1 MGLSRINGRSLG
13 GSRKTAYNRSH
24 VTSDLSVTGEV
35 QLESSVAGD
44 TGSVNIAGPVATM
57 SSTSYSLKMP
67 PAIGTAGQSL
77 AIDDA
82 STGELKW
89 ASSSGGGTT
98 IISTKSDGATM
109 TAAESGGLVLQN
121 TNGATINLPALSG
134 GTGIEYTFI
143 WNGIPGQTFE
153 IKPQS
158 GDRITG
164 SIIDVANGNVV
175 SAANDGSGFG
185 ADGKALQLDSGSLA
199 GDRVSLISGD
209 SVAWYITSG
218 LGSWVFES

>member
-1 MGLSRINGRSLG
+1 MGLARINELALSGRN
-13 GSRKTAYNRSH
+13 KTAHSRTQVVKN
-24 VTSDLSVTGEV
+24 LSVNGDV

-67 PAIGTAGQSL
+67 PAIGSAGQSL
-77 AIDDA
+77 SIDDA

-89 ASSSGGGTT
+89 ASSSGGTT
-98 IISTKSDGATM
+98 IITTKADGATM
-109 TAAESGGLVLQN
+109 TAAESGGLVLQS
-121 TNGATINLPALSG
+121 TNGATVNLPALST
-134 GTGIEYTFI
+134 GTGIEYTFV
-143 WNGIPGQTFE
+143 WAGVVGQTFE

-158 GDRITG
+158 GDRISG

-175 SAANDGSGFG
+175 SAANGGSGFG
-185 ADGKALQLDSGSLA
+185 ADGMALQLDGGSQY

>member
-13 GSRKTAYNRSH
+13 GSRKSAHTRSH

-44 TGSVNIAGPVATM
+44 TGSVNISGPVATM

-89 ASSSGGGTT
+89 ASSSGGGGTA
-98 IISTKSDGATM
+98 IISTKADGSTM
-109 TAAESGGLVLQN
+109 TASESGGLVLQN

-134 GTGIEYTFI
+134 GTGIEYTFV
-143 WNGIPGQTFE
+143 WNGVPGQTFN
-153 IKPQS
+153 IAPQS
-158 GDRITG
+158 GDRISG
-164 SIIDVANGNVV
+164 HIIDVANGHVV
-175 SAANDGSGFG
+175 TAANNGNGV
-185 ADGKALQLDSGSLA
+185 DGKQLQLDSGSIS

-209 SVAWYITSG
+209 SFAWYITSG

>member
-89 ASSSGGGTT
+89 ASASGGGAT
-98 IISTKSDGATM
+98 IITTKADGATM
-109 TAAESGGLVLQN
+109 TTAESGGIVLQN
-121 TNGATINLPALSG
+121 TIGATINLPALSA
-134 GTGIEYTFI
+134 GTGIQYTFI
-143 WNGIPGQTFE
+143 WAAAAGGTFE

-158 GDRITG
+158 GDRIAG
-164 SIIDVANGNVV
+164 SLIDSSNGHVV
-175 SAANDGSGFG
+175 SAASNGSGFLQ
-185 ADGKALQLDSGSLA
+185 DGKALQLDSGSLY
-199 GDRVSLISGD
+199 GDRVTLISGD

>member
-1 MGLSRINGRSLG
+1 MGLARINELALSGRN
-13 GSRKTAYNRSH
+13 KTAHSRTH
-24 VTSDLSVTGEV
+24 VVKNLSVNGDI

-67 PAIGTAGQSL
+67 PAIGTANQTLS
-77 AIDDA
+77 IDDA

-89 ASSSGGGTT
+89 ATASGGGTS
-98 IISTKSDGATM
+98 IITTKADGTTM

-121 TNGATINLPALSG
+121 TNGATVSLPALSG

-143 WNGIPGQTFE
+143 WNGIPGQTFN
-153 IKPQS
+153 IAPQS
-158 GDRITG
+158 GDRIAG
-164 SIIDVANGNVV
+164 HIVDAANGNVV
-175 SAANDGSGFG
+175 TASNNGNGT
-185 ADGKALQLDSGSLA
+185 DGKQLQLDSGSKG

-209 SVAWYITSG
+209 SFAWYITDG

>member
-1 MGLSRINGRSLG
+1 MGLARINELALSGRNKTSH
-13 GSRKTAYNRSH
+13 SRTH
-24 VTSDLSVTGEV
+24 VVKNLSVNGDI

-44 TGSVNIAGPVATM
+44 TGSVNIAGPVSSM
-57 SSTSYSLKMP
+57 SSTSYQLHL
-67 PAIGTAGQSL
+67 PATIGSAGQSL

-89 ASSSGGGTT
+89 ASSSGGTT
-98 IISTKSDGATM
+98 IITTKADGATM
-109 TAAESGGLVLQN
+109 TAAESGGLVLQS
-121 TNGATINLPALSG
+121 TNGATINLPALST
-134 GTGIEYTFI
+134 GTGIEYTFV
-143 WNGIPGQTFE
+143 WAGVVGQTFE

-158 GDRITG
+158 GDRISG

-175 SAANDGSGFG
+175 SAANGGSGFG
-185 ADGKALQLDSGSLA
+185 ADGKALQLDGGSQY

>member
-67 PAIGTAGQSL
+67 PAIGTAGQNL

-89 ASSSGGGTT
+89 ASASGGGAT
-98 IISTKSDGATM
+98 IITTKADGATM
-109 TAAESGGLVLQN
+109 TTAESGGTVLQS
-121 TNGATINLPALSG
+121 TSGATINLPALSA
-134 GTGIEYTFI
+134 GTGIQYTFI
-143 WNGIPGQTFE
+143 WAAAAGGTFE
-153 IKPQS
+153 IAPQS
-158 GDRITG
+158 GDRIAG
-164 SIIDVANGNVV
+164 SVMDVATGNAVT
-175 SAANDGSGFG
+175 AAGNGSGFLQ
-185 ADGKALQLDSGSLA
+185 DGKALQLDSGSKY
-199 GDRVSLISGD
+199 GDRVTLVSGD
-209 SVAWYITSG
+209 SVAWYITHG